1 MVRGQ
6 GARGLVMLLL
16 LGLVA
21 CSPSPNKLNE
31 QIDQGEAAKALSV
44 IEAQLADAP
53 ANAPT
58 LQLLAVKA
66 RLALC
71 ARLDCV
77 SNTTLLAPLAGLL
90 QGLPDQLPMDD
101 DKVPPLAVAEVVAG
115 GVTQFA
121 GLPTQPDALLALR
134 RALPEAQ
141 QAAVDAALF
150 QPALTL
156 LRQGEL
162 AAAGRVL
169 MGLGQAKEL
178 DISTR
183 TVALALAGLVTR
195 QPYQVVAHQT
205 ALRSQQSTIAKV
217 PPQAGALLPWV
228 ALLGGGEVS
237 GTAPTLA
244 VDGPSA
250 LRALTKLFGADG
262 WPEMIRPVLAPGM
275 AEELNWL
282 AQQNPLPK
290 RWADGWNGATHA
302 QQQLALWRL
311 SVWLKPDQPQVWAR
325 YLPALVA
332 QSSQLQ
338 GPVADL
344 VQSDLPVTALT
355 SATQTAVL
363 PELLAAAGKL
373 TEKPGAAAPLL
384 VFAYGLQPNPAQMG
398 ALDKLAQDLVRAAN
412 AQGDVS
418 ATLAIVQ
425 ARPEVALNNRQQVV
439 PMLVERLR
447 NLLRSGQFDAAM
459 DVGELLTQRLKLDVA
474 LDSLVLEEVQAD
486 LTRQNLGQLLAAD
499 MPTVLLQPQA
509 AAALDL
515 GPLFG
520 FARTYFSDRP
530 NLLTAQVMPLIQGA
544 AGVYGP
550 ATALW
555 RLGPQLVDDP
565 ALNEEA
571 QNVWLAKALTQSL
584 LADESLDG
592 PKLAQLATQLAQ
604 VHPNV
609 SIAPIVQAALQN
621 SANPALARSL
631 WQEANPALRQTLA
644 ALAPDYG
651 RWMQALDAQERG
663 KLQQVAQLVGAMAPG
678 PWFDEAEALRSEVL
692 AALAEVAG
700 VYVPVSPQPTVPT
713 AMVRVRPAVLD
724 GGPLTQLSVTWLNR
738 VGTLVQD
745 NPATVT
751 TDAAAVLSRSVLLA
765 YPFANTAM
773 TLPQP
778 MPGQPP
784 FVSTFGDFRAV
795 RLLTGTTSATA
806 PLMELETPD
815 GMVPLVRVSPLPDGW
830 LTPAGTYVLTT
841 EVGAKMRDSAQ
852 ILPPGTLLTLAV
864 NGDLRPPAATEAT
877 NAALVLPLAGSV
889 RHPAAVQPL
898 PLTGWFEPEAGLST
912 FRFAYPLADGGM
924 VQAEVRC
931 QTLGGPIVCGA
942 HHVHSPRHRFASLM
956 MGRQT
961 QESLAGVM
969 AARQERLTLEQSAV
983 LEALQAAVGM
993 AARAGQASG
1002 TTPAP
1007 TSGMA
1012 NRVAALAAQ
1021 IPLPSVTPT
1030 VVTPTNMVGSSVSGT
1045 HNAGGVGVIGSSF
1058 SGTLVISGSVLGVEP
1073 LAGSLVPRVSPS
1085 VPEAEPEARQSG
1097 VDQNE

>member
-1 MVRGQ
+1 MSTRWNGAWLACGQ
-6 GARGLVMLLL
+6 AARSLAVLLL
-16 LGLVA
+16 LGVVA
-21 CSPSPNKLNE
+21 CSPSPSKLNE
-31 QIDQGEAAKALSV
+31 QIAQGEAAKALSA
-44 IEAQLADAP
+44 IEAQLADNP

-66 RLALC
+66 RLAMC
-71 ARLDCV
+71 ASRDCV
-77 SNTTLLAPLAGLL
+77 SNTTLLAPVAGLL
-90 QGLPDQLPMDD
+90 QGLPAQVPMDD
-101 DKVPPLAVAEVVAG
+101 EKTPPLVVADVVAEAVG
-115 GVTQFA
+115 QFA
-121 GLPTQPDALLALR
+121 ALPTQPEALLALR
-134 RALPEAQ
+134 RAMPEAQ
-141 QAAVDAALF
+141 QLAVDAALF

-156 LRQGEL
+156 MRQGEL

-178 DISTR
+178 DVSTR

-195 QPYQVVAHQT
+195 QTYQVVAHQT
-205 ALRSQQSTIAKV
+205 AMRSQQATIGKV
-217 PPQAGALLPWV
+217 PHQAGTLLPWV

-237 GTAPTLA
+237 GTLNTM
-244 VDGPSA
+244 DGPTA
-250 LRALTKLFGADG
+250 LRALTKLFGPDG
-262 WPEMIRPVLAPGM
+262 WPELARPALAPGI

-290 RWADGWNGATHA
+290 RWADGWAGATHA

-311 SVWLKPDQPQVWAR
+311 SVWLKPDQPQVWAQ

-355 SATQTAVL
+355 SATQAAVL

-373 TEKPGAAAPLL
+373 TDKPGAAAPLV

-439 PMLVERLR
+439 PLLVERLR
-447 NLLRSGQFDAAM
+447 SLLRSGQFDAAI

-486 LTRQNLGQLLAAD
+486 LNRQNLAQLLAAD
-499 MPTVLLQPQA
+499 TPTVLLQPQA

-530 NLLTAQVMPLIQGA
+530 NVLTAQVMPLIQGA

-555 RLGPQLVDDP
+555 RLGPQLLDDP
-565 ALNEEA
+565 ALNEDA
-571 QNVWLAKALTQSL
+571 QHAWLAKALTQSL
-584 LADESLDG
+584 LADDSLDG
-592 PKLAQLATQLAQ
+592 PKLARLATQLAQ

-621 SANPALARSL
+621 SADPALARSL

-644 ALAPDYG
+644 ALAPDYA
-651 RWMQALDAQERG
+651 RWMQAVDAQGRG
-663 KLQQVAQLVGAMAPG
+663 KLQQVAQLLGEMAPG
-678 PWFDEAEALRSEVL
+678 PWFDEADALRNDVVT
-692 AALAEVAG
+692 ALAG
-700 VYVPVSPQPTVPT
+700 VVGLYVPVSPQPTVPT

-724 GGPLTQLSVTWLNR
+724 GGPLTELNVTWLNR

-751 TDAAAVLSRSVLLA
+751 SDAAAVLSRSVPLTYA
-765 YPFANTAM
+765 FADTAM
-773 TLPQP
+773 RLPQP

-784 FVSTFGDFRAV
+784 FVTTFGDFRAV
-795 RLLTGTTSATA
+795 RLLASTASDTA
-806 PLMELETPD
+806 PMLELVTPD
-815 GMVPLVRVSPLPDGW
+815 GVVPLVRVSPLPDGW

-841 EVGAKMRDSAQ
+841 GVGGRGVSETAQ
-852 ILPPGTLLTLAV
+852 ILPPGSLLTLVV
-864 NGDLRPPAATEAT
+864 NGELRPPAATEAT
-877 NAALVLPLAGSV
+877 KAPLVLPLAGSV

-898 PLTGWFEPEAGLST
+898 PLQGWFEPEAGLST

-924 VQAEVRC
+924 VQAEARC

-956 MGRQT
+956 VGRQT

-969 AARQERLTLEQSAV
+969 AARQERLAMEQRDV
-983 LEALQAAVGM
+983 LTALQAAMGTLAAQQASSTAPVANMGM
-993 AARAGQASG
+993 AG
-1002 TTPAP
+1002 
-1007 TSGMA
+1007 
-1012 NRVAALAAQ
+1012 RVATLAAQ
-1021 IPLPSVTPT
+1021 IPLPVVTPT
-1030 VVTPTNMVGSSVSGT
+1030 VVTPTMTVSGT
-1045 HNAGGVGVIGSSF
+1045 QNAGGIGVIGGSF
-1058 SGTLVISGSVLGVEP
+1058 SGTLVVSGSGVEVEPRAGRLLPP
-1073 LAGSLVPRVSPS
+1073 LASNGLETGAYERD
-1085 VPEAEPEARQSG
+1085 EDE
-1097 VDQNE
+1097 